1 MVSTEDEDEVPY
13 DAYAQNMA
21 SEDPPALEDKA
32 SSEEKEEGEE
42 EEEENKEDTEE
53 MMPEATD
60 TQENKVTNLVR
71 CGSGGIA
78 IAGCMLSGG

>member
-13 DAYAQNMA
+13 DAYAQHMA
-21 SEDPPALEDKA
+21 SEDPFEDKA

-60 TQENKVTNLVR
+60 TQENTVTNLVR
-71 CGSGGIA
+71 
-78 IAGCMLSGG
+78 